1 MATPQIHRATP
12 SLKALVIER
21 DMCGSWATPVPGAN
35 LVALQNAGLLIFD
48 AETVLR
54 PVRLLAEEA
63 KKPHIAR
70 QRKVPDR
77 AESGGR
83 VESELWVFISGE
95 VTKEKT
101 RAVTGD
107 NHPSFDQKPLNF
119 NSTSQNT
126 GTWSDNLWSSGVKC
140 PDFNKASTPGIEECP
155 KRRATSA

>member
-83 VESELWVFISGE
+83 VESELSGCSFRE
-95 VTKEKT
+95 RWSATVPQRRYSARQRLTAVVVDKKKRHGLSPVTITHHLIK
-101 RAVTGD
+101 
-107 NHPSFDQKPLNF
+107 NP
-119 NSTSQNT
+119 
-126 GTWSDNLWSSGVKC
+126 
-140 PDFNKASTPGIEECP
+140 
-155 KRRATSA
+155 